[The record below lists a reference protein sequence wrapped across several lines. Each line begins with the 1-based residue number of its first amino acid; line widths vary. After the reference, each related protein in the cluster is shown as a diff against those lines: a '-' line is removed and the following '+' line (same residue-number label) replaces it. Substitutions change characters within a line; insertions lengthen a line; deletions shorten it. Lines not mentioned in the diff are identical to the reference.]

1 MLQLKDLR
9 DEDEL
14 VTVGASDEQEEKI
27 SDNNVG
33 FKLLKMMGWSGGG
46 LGSKQQG
53 IVDPVE

>member
-1 MLQLKDLR
+1 MQLKDLR

-27 SDNNVG
+27 SDSNVG
-33 FKLLKMMGWSGGG
+33 FKLMKMMGWSGGG

>member
-1 MLQLKDLR
+1 VQLKDLR

-14 VTVGASDEQEEKI
+14 VTVGASGEQEEKI
-27 SDNNVG
+27 SDSNVG